1 MSRIAP
7 IFNGFPAVVGVK
19 IVPVDKGVGVKNDT
33 HVRTTFL
40 LLWVLK
46 KTPVFAISICHCG
59 Y

>member
-1 MSRIAP
+1 MSIIAP

-19 IVPVDKGVGVKNDT
+19 IVPADKGVDVKKDT

-46 KTPVFAISICHCG
+46 KTPMFA
-59 Y
+59 